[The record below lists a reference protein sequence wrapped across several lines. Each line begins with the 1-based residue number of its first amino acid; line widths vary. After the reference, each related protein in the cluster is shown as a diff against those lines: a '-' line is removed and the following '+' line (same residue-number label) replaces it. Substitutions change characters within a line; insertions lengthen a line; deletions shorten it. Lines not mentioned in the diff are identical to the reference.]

1 MPGLSQDDFIAR
13 VRTGLAERGP
23 RVDLPD
29 DLEIARVI
37 RSDGDVM
44 ATYLERLDQAKIH
57 AYRAADEDAL
67 VKQLMQVVLAAGAKS
82 ALVPEEDIPARAA
95 ILDALRSAGVNLCDV
110 DDPDIAFSADCG
122 ITAVSMAVAE
132 TGGFVVSSGGP
143 RRRLA
148 SLAVP
153 IHIGIIRAEQLVPD
167 LLDWAVKLP
176 KEPPANQVLVSGPSK
191 TADIELTLVMGVH
204 GPKEE
209 HVIILGN

>member
-1 MPGLSQDDFIAR
+1 MAGLTQEEFLAR
-13 VRTGLAERGP
+13 VRKGLAERGP

-29 DLEIARVI
+29 DLEVARVV

-44 ATYLERLDQAKIH
+44 ATYLERLEQAKIH
-57 AYRAADEDAL
+57 ACRVPDEDAL
-67 VKQLMQVVLAAGAKS
+67 VKRLIQVVRAAGAKS
-82 ALVPEEDIPARAA
+82 ALVPEEEMPARAA
-95 ILDALRSAGVNLCDV
+95 IVAALRSAGVTVCDAN
-110 DDPDIAFSADCG
+110 DPDIAFTADVG

-153 IHIGIIRAEQLVPD
+153 IHIGIIRTEQLVPD

-176 KEPPANQVLVSGPSK
+176 KDPPANQVLVSGPSK
-191 TADIELTLVMGVH
+191 TADIELTLVVGVH

-209 HVIILGN
+209 HVLILG